1 MERRTGL
8 QGSAS
13 RMVAPRTGPAL
24 TRKGAEPGGPRSFP
38 ACHRHGRVTSA
49 CSAHGQVPGP
59 PLLPDSTLSAV
70 TLSGL
75 DSLGSLCASPDL
87 GRLGY
92 KRQRRFLE
100 EAHERCLPVSTVQ
113 SGPVDRPSTPVSKGR
128 VSDAPHLHRPSEALS
143 GRSAR
148 HRCRAPTAPSRALLP
163 RGQTE
168 HGVGAQPLSALS
180 PAGNCLFPN
189 WFQRSGRPL
198 DPFPSWAGTHM

>member
-1 MERRTGL
+1 MY
-8 QGSAS
+8 
-13 RMVAPRTGPAL
+13 
-24 TRKGAEPGGPRSFP
+24 
-38 ACHRHGRVTSA
+38 HRHGRVTSA
-49 CSAHGQVPGP
+49 HSAHERVPGL
-59 PLLPDSTLSAV
+59 PLLPDSAPSAV

-92 KRQRRFLE
+92 KGQRRFLE

-128 VSDAPHLHRPSEALS
+128 GLRCSPS
-143 GRSAR
+143 
-148 HRCRAPTAPSRALLP
+148 APTGRGPQWPVGSLQVQGSHCPLSPALLP
-163 RGQTE
+163 RGRTE
-168 HGVGAQPLSALS
+168 HGVGTQPLSALPS

-198 DPFPSWAGTHM
+198 DPFLSWAGTHL